1 MASAIIFQAG
11 AVPKLTISD
20 FSALGLDKNP
30 RKSELEVED
39 FETEIG
45 IDYVTLDDC
54 QRFQQNKAQHSRL
67 QSLKSSDFDAWS
79 YTNTNSE
86 VNSEDDFNEVFEQ
99 EQTVVATYNI
109 DIPSSPIMH
118 MNKVS
123 MGKICPFYFFLKRNI
138 RLVSL

>member
-1 MASAIIFQAG
+1 MATAIILQAG
-11 AVPKLTISD
+11 TVPKLTISD

-109 DIPSSPIMH
+109 DLPSSPIMH

-123 MGKICPFYFFLKRNI
+123 MGKISPFYFISKRNI
-138 RLVSL
+138 LLVSL

>member
-1 MASAIIFQAG
+1 MASVIILQAG
-11 AVPKLTISD
+11 TVPKLTISD

-30 RKSELEVED
+30 RKSEQEVED

-109 DIPSSPIMH
+109 DLPSSPIMH

-123 MGKICPFYFFLKRNI
+123 MGKICSFYFFLKRNI
-138 RLVSL
+138 RSVSL

>member
-1 MASAIIFQAG
+1 MASAIILQAG
-11 AVPKLTISD
+11 TVPKLTISD

-109 DIPSSPIMH
+109 DLPSSPIMH

-123 MGKICPFYFFLKRNI
+123 MGKISPFYFISKRNI
-138 RLVSL
+138 LLVSL

>member
-1 MASAIIFQAG
+1 MATAIILQAG
-11 AVPKLTISD
+11 TVPKLTISD

-30 RKSELEVED
+30 RKSELEED

-109 DIPSSPIMH
+109 DLPSSPIMH

-123 MGKICPFYFFLKRNI
+123 MGKICPFYFISKRNI